1 MNSTRKL
8 TRSFIIAA
16 FVTSLVAAA
25 SHAGSNFLGGVRFNA
40 GLPQGEWNDRID
52 TEAYGAAAQIFYA
65 PDTSPVAIGLDLGW
79 SNYGSDSREEAFG
92 PHIPD
97 VTVDVESMNNFA
109 QGFFVL
115 RGQIPRGPLQ
125 AYGDA
130 LIGFNYL
137 YTETTVGDDDE
148 GDDIASTTNQDD
160 TAFAFGLGGGIMTPV
175 WQCSAG
181 DKGVQ
186 QVSIDLGARHIW
198 GGEAE
203 YLKEGS
209 IHRENGR
216 VEFETIESRT
226 NLTQVHLG
234 VTARF

>member
-1 MNSTRKL
+1 MNSIRKH
-8 TRSFIIAA
+8 FIHLI
-16 FVTSLVAAA
+16 VAALFA
-25 SHAGSNFLGGVRFNA
+25 SFAVATSHAGSNFLGGARFNA
-40 GLPQGEWNDRID
+40 GLPQGDWNEQID

-79 SNYGSDSREEAFG
+79 SNYGSDSRDEVFG

-97 VTVDVESMNNFA
+97 VTVEVETMNNFV

-115 RGQIPRGPLQ
+115 RGQVPRGPVQ
-125 AYGDA
+125 AYADA

-160 TAFAFGLGGGIMTPV
+160 TAFAFGLGGGVMTPV
-175 WQCSAG
+175 WQRADG
-181 DKGVQ
+181 GKGVQ
-186 QVSIDLGARHIW
+186 QVSIDLGARYIW

-203 YLKEGS
+203 YLREGS

-216 VEFETIESRT
+216 VSFETVESRT
-226 NLTQVHLG
+226 NLTQISLG
-234 VTARF
+234 VSTRF